1 MLCLADKLKH
11 SRAELSGLQFLMYD
25 AAAALCLNCLPSKL
39 CEHFSYMDSK
49 MSRGA
54 LQVDECYNLVPVG
67 FDGFVDDADVT
78 EITMLDDLI
87 SSVCAGESAY
97 TCSYICRWLFAR
109 ACTFISMYSWSSHV
123 SGQTLLHA

>member
-1 MLCLADKLKH
+1 MV
-11 SRAELSGLQFLMYD
+11 
-25 AAAALCLNCLPSKL
+25 
-39 CEHFSYMDSK
+39 
-49 MSRGA
+49 

-97 TCSYICRWLFAR
+97 ICSYVCLRLFA
-109 ACTFISMYSWSSHV
+109 
-123 SGQTLLHA
+123 